1 MLIYLYELF
10 ISPDNYEIS
19 LILILFLGNC
29 TGEISTW
36 KLDQN
41 IEKSDGVESVLTL
54 NSKIPVHN
62 DCVNGVRLVITDY
75 MNIYILN
82 CLK

>member
-1 MLIYLYELF
+1 MLIYIIYKIL
-10 ISPDNYEIS
+10 ISLNSCKIS
-19 LILILFLGNC
+19 LISPISISLGNC

-54 NSKIPVHN
+54 NSKISVHK
-62 DCVNGVRLVITDY
+62 DCVNGVRLVITQT
-75 MNIYILN
+75 IYT
-82 CLK
+82 

>member
-1 MLIYLYELF
+1 MLIYLYKILT
-10 ISPDNYEIS
+10 SLNNCKIS
-19 LILILFLGNC
+19 LISLISISLGNC

-54 NSKIPVHN
+54 NSKISVHN
-62 DCVNGVRLVITDY
+62 DCVNGVRLVI
-75 MNIYILN
+75 IYKLYTM
-82 CLK
+82 

>member
-1 MLIYLYELF
+1 MLI
-10 ISPDNYEIS
+10 S
-19 LILILFLGNC
+19 LGNC

-62 DCVNGVRLVITDY
+62 DCVNGVRLVITQA
-75 MNIYILN
+75 IYYVDSGTN
-82 CLK
+82 HNN